1 MDIIEAIPFPMK
13 MFKKTV
19 STSQTSDMIWNYLH
33 FWLLLLLST
42 NVIIHQSK
50 TVKTIL
56 QCLST
61 GSSLVHGATVYTE
74 AISQELG

>member
-1 MDIIEAIPFPMK
+1 MVQCISEYMDIIEAIPFPMK

-50 TVKTIL
+50 TVRL
-56 QCLST
+56 FYS
-61 GSSLVHGATVYTE
+61 VYQ
-74 AISQELG
+74 QEVL